1 MQTESWLSSK
11 EAFVN
16 EYDLGDSVD
25 TVDMLIRK
33 HHNFEKTLHAQS
45 DKIEA
50 LRAGQHILEDSSNPD
65 VERIRQQYD
74 SVLERYAAL
83 LESCRIKS
91 CRLEESH
98 KLHEFIRS
106 CSELITWMNA
116 KLQLA
121 YDDGYID
128 PTNLRSKLRKHLAFD
143 AELQQ
148 SEHRIEAIRL
158 DGEKLLKE
166 SHYESDRVQAQLSEV
181 LEGWEELRR

>member
-1 MQTESWLSSK
+1 MSSK

-33 HHNFEKTLHAQS
+33 HLNFEKTLHAQS

-50 LRAGQHILEDSSNPD
+50 LRAGHHILEDSNNPD
-65 VERIRQQYD
+65 VERIHQQYD
-74 SVLERYAAL
+74 SVMERYAAL
-83 LESCRIKS
+83 LESCRIKGR
-91 CRLEESH
+91 RLDESR
-98 KLHEFIRS
+98 KLHEFIRA
-106 CSELITWMNA
+106 CSELITWINA

-148 SEHRIEAIRL
+148 SEHRVHAIREE
-158 DGEKLLKE
+158 GEKLLKE
-166 SHYESDRVQAQLSEV
+166 SNYESERIQAQLNEV

>member
-1 MQTESWLSSK
+1 MSSK

-50 LRAGQHILEDSSNPD
+50 LRAGQHILEASNNPD
-65 VERIRQQYD
+65 VERIRQQFD
-74 SVLERYAAL
+74 SVMERYTAL
-83 LESCRIKS
+83 LESCRVKS
-91 CRLEESH
+91 RRLEESR
-98 KLHEFIRS
+98 KLHEFIRQ

-148 SEHRIEAIRL
+148 SQHRVEAVRV

-166 SHYESDRVQAQLSEV
+166 SHYESERVQAQLNQV
-181 LEGWEELRR
+181 LEGWEELRRFVVE